1 MLLPDAP
8 RERPDIQN
16 GDEYGQSGQTEANQP
31 INQVRHAGQRAFE
44 KRLAANQH
52 SDRPQEDD
60 STKPPPPR
68 SRAKSHAF
76 KLTKGREP
84 GKLITDN

>member
-1 MLLPDAP
+1 MLLSDAP

-16 GDEYGQSGQTEANQP
+16 GDEHRQSCQTKANQP

-44 KRLAANQH
+44 KRLAAKQH
-52 SDRPQEDD
+52 SDRPKEDD
-60 STKPPPPR
+60 SANPAPPR
-68 SRAKSHAF
+68 SRAKSHVF
-76 KLTKGREP
+76 KLTKGRER